1 MKGLGE
7 GDIAPTGRCGGGKAR
22 IYIVG
27 QVQEVKIPCSMGLH
41 SNIQCHTYVRTY
53 IHKMGAHKESN
64 TCVHVNI
71 HVRMYED
78 IFLPICKWC
87 NNQTRG
93 VSKVFIGVK
102 ELCITNI
109 CKAVPFFLIPPA
121 E

>member
-71 HVRMYED
+71 HVRMYVCTK
-78 IFLPICKWC
+78 IYSYLSVSGVI
-87 NNQTRG
+87 TRRG
-93 VSKVFIGVK
+93 VFPRYS
-102 ELCITNI
+102 
-109 CKAVPFFLIPPA
+109 
-121 E
+121 